1 MVSTKRET
9 VKNLFKSIVTRL
21 SKDGA
26 IEFPARLRQVVQ
38 DELYDLLG
46 NHILT
51 DQDLHERTLTKIG
64 SSAEALLDAQLAESP
79 QYRTARS
86 IVRKGFG
93 DDELNGFYFQKS
105 LKVLA
110 EQMSGYF
117 MRSSHIDDVFETDEE
132 LGRQIVEE
140 IKRFNPD
147 HAH

>member
-9 VKNLFKSIVTRL
+9 VKILFKSIVTRL
-21 SKDGA
+21 ANDGS

-51 DQDLHERTLTKIG
+51 DQDLHERTLQKIG
-64 SSAEALLDAQLAESP
+64 ASAEAVQDAQLADSP

-93 DDELNGFYFQKS
+93 DDELNGFYFQKTLKS
-105 LKVLA
+105 LA
-110 EQMSGYF
+110 DQMAAYF
-117 MRSSHIDDVFETDEE
+117 MRSSHVDDVFETDEE

-147 HAH
+147 RAH